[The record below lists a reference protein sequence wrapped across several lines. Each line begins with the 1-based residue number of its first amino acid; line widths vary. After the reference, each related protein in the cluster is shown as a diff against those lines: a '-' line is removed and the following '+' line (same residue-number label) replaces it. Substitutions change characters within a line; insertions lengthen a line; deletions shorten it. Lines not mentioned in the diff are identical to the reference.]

1 MLVIISS
8 CSLTGQEKTGLKFHR
23 NISIDKIQNL
33 LSAERDSKLG
43 DHKRACDVKIWGG
56 DYTAILE
63 VILISF
69 SLSFP

>member
-23 NISIDKIQNL
+23 NISIDKIQNF

-43 DHKRACDVKIWGG
+43 DHRKACDVKI
-56 DYTAILE
+56 
-63 VILISF
+63 
-69 SLSFP
+69 